1 MKHRL
6 ALILLAL
13 VLCSFASAQTGYSGS
28 MPTQEKK
35 DWISANLG
43 VGIIGDAFSYNPATG
58 ALEISGSTRATIPE
72 NFKGTVEVKD
82 GGTVIIKE
90 NFQGGIN
97 VNNGNVELA
106 GKGTFKGA
114 GKYSALEGFTVTN
127 GEVLLS
133 NGGRAS
139 ISNAGSVSFGNNKVS
154 GRAGKN
160 ALVNNQFFGENAWFT
175 IDMNGNLPKLTL
187 IGNPGKTTLPNGDIK
202 KIGSKYYIGNME
214 LDTAGSF
221 IYLKAGDKM
230 KFEGKTLFAK
240 NKDLLIYFEVNGRSI
255 KPFFSYYQ
263 NSEAKTQVRAGG
275 DRTDTAAVRWADKE
289 ERGTKRNL
297 DREIMDVDGSYAPI
311 SEVIKA
317 VSAENGVEPNTA
329 LALISVESNG
339 RTNVVNYQGRPSYG
353 LGQITEIAVDELNAQ
368 REKRGLQLY
377 DKNQVKNDPAANA
390 RASIEYY
397 SVMLNRFYG
406 NEEAAIVAYN
416 YGEGKASQY
425 YPKRANDNTDNQL
438 RDSKTLKAQNQL
450 PTAIKLHI
458 AKFREFKKRY

>member
-1 MKHRL
+1 MRHKL

-13 VLCSFASAQTGYSGS
+13 VLCSFASAQTDYSDS
-28 MPTQEKK
+28 VSTQQKK

-43 VGIIGDAFSYNPATG
+43 VDIIGDAFSYNPATG
-58 ALEISGSTRATIPE
+58 ALEVSGSTHATIPE

-82 GGTVIIKE
+82 GGTVIVKE
-90 NFQGGIN
+90 NFQGSIN

-106 GKGTFKGA
+106 GKGTFKGT
-114 GKYSALEGFTVTN
+114 GKYSAIEGFTVTN

-133 NGGRAS
+133 NGRRAS
-139 ISNAGSVSFGNNKVS
+139 ISNAGSVSFENNKVS

-175 IDMNGNLPKLTL
+175 IDMNGNLAKLTL
-187 IGNPGKTTLPNGDIK
+187 VGEPGKTTLPNGDIK

-240 NKDLLIYFEVNGRSI
+240 NKNLLIYFEANGRSI

-263 NSEAKTQVRAGG
+263 NSEARIQVRAGG
-275 DRTDTAAVRWADKE
+275 DRTDTAAARWADKE
-289 ERGTKRNL
+289 EAGTKRNL
-297 DREIMDVDGSYAPI
+297 DKMVMGVDGSYAPI
-311 SEVIKA
+311 SKVIEA
-317 VSAENGVEPNTA
+317 GSAENGVEPSTA

-353 LGQITEIAVDELNAQ
+353 LGQVTEIAVDELNAQ
-368 REKRGLQLY
+368 REKMGLPLY
-377 DKNQVKNDPAANA
+377 DKTQVKNNPAINA
-390 RASIEYY
+390 KASIEYY
-397 SVMLNRFYG
+397 ALMLKKFYG

-416 YGEGKASQY
+416 
-425 YPKRANDNTDNQL
+425 
-438 RDSKTLKAQNQL
+438 
-450 PTAIKLHI
+450 
-458 AKFREFKKRY
+458 